1 MYTKTR
7 QEIHRPCR
15 NVRYNIKRL
24 IRKFHVVD
32 GNEKKVLFTCS
43 AVVLL
48 FKQTLFSPV
57 LIAIVIVY
65 TLPVEVSFRHHGCF

>member
-1 MYTKTR
+1 MWTNTT
-7 QEIHRPCR
+7 QEIHRPCGH
-15 NVRYNIKRL
+15 VLHNIKRR

-48 FKQTLFSPV
+48 LKQTLFSRV

-65 TLPVEVSFRHHGCF
+65 TLRVEISFRHHGCF